1 LGAKTIFTCQA
12 CGYQNRKWLGRC
24 PDCSEWQ
31 SFVEEVEQPAPSKIK
46 QGAFGAITA
55 SRPQKLS
62 EVEGSEVSR
71 GSSGSQ
77 EFDRVLGGGMVK
89 GSLVLLGGDPGIGKS
104 TLLLQTTNACAQNGM
119 RVLYVTG
126 EESPRQT
133 KLRFDRI
140 GANAEELW
148 IVADTSVERIE
159 AHIDDIKPELLV
171 IDSIQTLFTT
181 SLSSSP
187 GSVSQ
192 LRAATSR
199 MMAIAKGKEVTTFL
213 VGHVTKDGAIAGP
226 RVLEHMVDTV
236 LQFEGQKGH
245 PLRLLRAI
253 KNRFGSTDEI
263 GTFEMVESGMQEV
276 TNPSEQ
282 FLSERAKDASGSVV
296 SCSYEGTRPLLVEV
310 QALVAPTVYGNPR
323 RTTLGVDSNRV
334 AMLLAILEKKA
345 GLDVAGADVFLN
357 VAGGL
362 RLDEPAVDLGVL
374 ISLASSHIDR
384 VVDQET
390 MIFGEVG
397 LSGEVRAVNGAP
409 SRIAEARQLGFR
421 KVVMPKSNLKHLEK
435 REDDEG
441 MMLIGVSHIVE
452 ALDAVFD

>member
-1 LGAKTIFTCQA
+1 MSKTIFTCQA
-12 CGYQNRKWLGRC
+12 CGYQHRKWLGRC
-24 PDCSEWQ
+24 PDCQEWQ
-31 SFVEEVEQPAPSKIK
+31 SFVEELQQTEVSGSG

-55 SRPQKLS
+55 SRPQKLN

-71 GSSGSQ
+71 TTSGSV
-77 EFDRVLGGGMVK
+77 EFDRVLGGGMVS
-89 GSLVLLGGDPGIGKS
+89 GALILLGGDPGIGKS
-104 TLLLQTTNACAQNGM
+104 TLLLQTTNACALRGM

-133 KLRFDRI
+133 KLRFDRV
-140 GANAEELW
+140 GATADNLW

-159 AHIDDIKPELLV
+159 AHIDEIKPELLV
-171 IDSIQTLFTT
+171 IDSIQTLFTS

-192 LRAATSR
+192 LRASTSR
-199 MMAIAKGKEVTTFL
+199 MMAIAKGREVTTFL

-236 LQFEGQKGH
+236 LQFEGQRGQ

-253 KNRFGSTDEI
+253 KNRFGSTDEV
-263 GTFEMVESGMQEV
+263 GAFEMVEQGMREV
-276 TNPSEQ
+276 TNPSEL
-282 FLSERAKDASGSVV
+282 FLAERAQETSGSVV

-357 VAGGL
+357 IAGGL

-384 VVDQET
+384 TVDPET

-421 KVVMPKSNLKHLEK
+421 KVIMPKGNLNRLERK
-435 REDDEG
+435 PDEADL
-441 MMLIGVSHIVE
+441 MLIGVANIVE
-452 ALDAVFD
+452 ALDEVFD

>member
-1 LGAKTIFTCQA
+1 MSKTIFTCQA
-12 CGYQNRKWLGRC
+12 CGYQSRKWLGRC
-24 PDCSEWQ
+24 PDCQEWQ
-31 SFVEEVEQPAPSKIK
+31 SFVEEVEQPKISAPG

-71 GSSGSQ
+71 ASSGSG
-77 EFDRVLGGGMVK
+77 EFDRVLGGGMVR
-89 GSLVLLGGDPGIGKS
+89 GALVLLGGDPGIGKS
-104 TLLLQTTNACAQNGM
+104 TLLLQTTNACAESGM

-140 GANAEELW
+140 GATSRDLW

-159 AHIDDIKPELLV
+159 AHIDEIKPELLV
-171 IDSIQTLFTT
+171 IDSIQTLFSTA
-181 SLSSSP
+181 LSSSP

-192 LRAATSR
+192 LRASTSR
-199 MMAIAKGKEVTTFL
+199 MMAIAKGREVTTFL
-213 VGHVTKDGAIAGP
+213 VGHVTKDGSIAGP

-236 LQFEGQKGH
+236 LQFEGQRGQ
-245 PLRLLRAI
+245 PFRLLRAI

-263 GTFEMVESGMQEV
+263 GTFEMVESGMREV
-276 TNPSEQ
+276 TNPSEL
-282 FLSERAKDASGSVV
+282 FLSERAEGASGSVV

-310 QALVAPTVYGNPR
+310 QALVAPTVYGTPR

-357 VAGGL
+357 IAGGL

-374 ISLASSHIDR
+374 IALASSHIDR
-384 VVDQET
+384 TVDPET

-409 SRIAEARQLGFR
+409 SRVAEARQLGFR
-421 KVVMPKSNLKHLEK
+421 KIVMPKNSLARLE
-435 REDDEG
+435 RRDEDEG
-441 MMLIGVSHIVE
+441 VMLIGVANIVE
-452 ALDAVFD
+452 ALDAIFD